1 VANYLVKALNVHL
14 CAHPYPTMAPPSPIT
29 RKHLLS
35 LYTQFL
41 RASNSFA
48 SYNFRHYF
56 VRHTRHKFRVELPQL
71 LGVQPSMSGSPKYE
85 PTPGSVEKLRGWW
98 TEAEKDLAQLK
109 RSAVINRMYLAPQ
122 LVVEGRGKV
131 MATGGGGAGMEQS

>member
-1 VANYLVKALNVHL
+1 VPSRRPRASLLPA
-14 CAHPYPTMAPPSPIT
+14 AMPPPSPIT
-29 RKHLLS
+29 RQHLLS

-71 LGVQPSMSGSPKYE
+71 LGVQSSISGSSKYE
-85 PTPGSVEKLRGWW
+85 PTPESVEKLRAWW
-98 TEAEKDLAQLK
+98 NGAEKDLAQLK
-109 RSAVINRMYLAPQ
+109 RSAVVNGMYQAPR

-131 MATGGGGAGMEQS
+131 MTSGGGGAGMEQS